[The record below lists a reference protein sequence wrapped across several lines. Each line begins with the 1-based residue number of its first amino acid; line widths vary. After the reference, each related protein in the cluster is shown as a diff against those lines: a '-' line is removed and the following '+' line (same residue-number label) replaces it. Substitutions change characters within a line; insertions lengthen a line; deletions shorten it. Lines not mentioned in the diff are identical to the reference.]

1 MPYLKM
7 LSNGKRPWYYKK
19 YEDETM
25 HQAVQRESK
34 QTRKT
39 AGILDGS
46 TFAKLK

>member
-1 MPYLKM
+1 MLGNGEGLGILK
-7 LSNGKRPWYYKK
+7 KDKA
-19 YEDETM
+19 ETM

-46 TFAKLK
+46 TSW